1 MLLRLGQKWGFFY
14 LFAFRWSFIFL
25 FWVFLLWLFFCYF
38 LKSDIFKKSIYSVV
52 FALTTFLFYVLEAY
66 YFFELYRKH
75 FVAGKSLL
83 FFLYFLPWVH
93 LSWLWAFFS
102 VCGFGLQH
110 LVHCCLFYIAFLIL
124 LAFSAEK
131 NYLKMTCLK
140 AWYDS
145 LESFKDDLYR
155 YESLDSCYP
164 KLVTILSLIWR
175 DGKKYFL

>member
-1 MLLRLGQKWGFFY
+1 MDINFQLVSEAY
-14 LFAFRWSFIFL
+14 IF
-25 FWVFLLWLFFCYF
+25 FLLL
-38 LKSDIFKKSIYSVV
+38 IFVEIAGSRSFVIK
-52 FALTTFLFYVLEAY
+52 TTAFLFYVLEAY

-83 FFLYFLPWVH
+83 FFLPWVH

-124 LAFSAEK
+124 LAFFAEK

-145 LESFKDDLYR
+145 LEPFKDDLYR